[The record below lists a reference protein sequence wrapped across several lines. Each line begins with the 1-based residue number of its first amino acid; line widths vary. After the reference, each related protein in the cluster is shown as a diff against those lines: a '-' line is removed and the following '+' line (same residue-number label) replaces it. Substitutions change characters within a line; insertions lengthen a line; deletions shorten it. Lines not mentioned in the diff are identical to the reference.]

1 MKKYSRY
8 FKTML
13 FSALVFWF
21 IGVLTVTLASPAFS
35 VIFFTVGFILWF
47 AGVMAPD
54 HEKYVMPKNKYTPKI

>member
-21 IGVLTVTLASPAFS
+21 GGVFTVTLGSPNFS
-35 VIFFTVGFILWF
+35 AVLFTVGFILWF

-54 HEKYVMPKNKYTPKI
+54 HEKYVKPKNKYTPKI